1 MFRFYI
7 LFLLG
12 FMSGIAAGTGSRFM
26 NGKML
31 GPTKAPEVFLAFTS
45 QPVGCREPPL
55 MTSTVPFRCFEE
67 CICSNQWHSPAAAA
81 DGGFPPSHLLGIP

>member
-31 GPTKAPEVFLAFTS
+31 GPKKPWK
-45 QPVGCREPPL
+45 
-55 MTSTVPFRCFEE
+55 
-67 CICSNQWHSPAAAA
+67 CSWR
-81 DGGFPPSHLLGIP
+81 SHPGLKGVARLP

>member
-26 NGKML
+26 NGKTL
-31 GPTKAPEVFLAFTS
+31 AIELSVLRLPTLHGEHV
-45 QPVGCREPPL
+45 CR
-55 MTSTVPFRCFEE
+55 
-67 CICSNQWHSPAAAA
+67 N
-81 DGGFPPSHLLGIP
+81 

>member
-26 NGKML
+26 NGK
-31 GPTKAPEVFLAFTS
+31 
-45 QPVGCREPPL
+45 
-55 MTSTVPFRCFEE
+55 
-67 CICSNQWHSPAAAA
+67 
-81 DGGFPPSHLLGIP
+81 LLGTA